1 MVRILVRMTACLSI
15 LIYVSAAQAADYS
28 RPYNQCVPLQP
39 ADLLMV
45 DDLGTLTDEVV
56 TMMNMAIQVAEDP
69 EWTAYSRPAW
79 TWATE
84 ASVACGKAY
93 GYLRNSY
100 RDEQYLNKC
109 ECFYERMQSFMN

>member
-1 MVRILVRMTACLSI
+1 MIRKLAPTFLMLAFCWVGDVN
-15 LIYVSAAQAADYS
+15 AADYS
-28 RPYNQCVPLQP
+28 GRSNQCVPLQP
-39 ADLLMV
+39 AALLNISDV
-45 DDLGTLTDEVV
+45 NSLTNEVV
-56 TMMNMAIQVAEDP
+56 SMMNEAIQVAEDP
-69 EWTAYSRPAW
+69 EWTSYSRPAW

-93 GYLRNSY
+93 GYLRNAY